1 MNNQITTPFHFDL
14 IDVENLIEKF
24 EEMRDSEVK
33 EKIVRKHECSCGNV
47 WHAPVET
54 WGEKFPSTKL
64 YGEVTQWCPKCGD
77 SPMMSGPHE
86 TLHVPSNSA
95 YFCMVEDLLRELAG
109 NGGDVQWEGEWYPA
123 VLIHEDYFTDYTR
136 ELMMDCEMLP
146 RDLPEWVEIDWE
158 STACNVRVM
167 DYTSIEVDGVTYWY
181 R

>member
-1 MNNQITTPFHFDL
+1 MNNAANQITTPFHFDL
-14 IDVENLIEKF
+14 IDVENLIERF
-24 EEMRDSEVK
+24 EEMRDSED
-33 EKIVRKHECSCGNV
+33 
-47 WHAPVET
+47 APE
-54 WGEKFPSTKL
+54 
-64 YGEVTQWCPKCGD
+64 D
-77 SPMMSGPHE
+77 A
-86 TLHVPSNSA
+86 A

>member
-14 IDVENLIEKF
+14 IDVENLIERF
-24 EEMRDSEVK
+24 EEMRDSED
-33 EKIVRKHECSCGNV
+33 
-47 WHAPVET
+47 APE
-54 WGEKFPSTKL
+54 
-64 YGEVTQWCPKCGD
+64 D
-77 SPMMSGPHE
+77 A
-86 TLHVPSNSA
+86 A

-158 STACNVRVM
+158 TTACNVRVM

>member
-1 MNNQITTPFHFDL
+1 MNNAANQITTPFHFDL
-14 IDVENLIEKF
+14 IDVENLIERF
-24 EEMRDSEVK
+24 EEMRDSED
-33 EKIVRKHECSCGNV
+33 
-47 WHAPVET
+47 APE
-54 WGEKFPSTKL
+54 
-64 YGEVTQWCPKCGD
+64 D
-77 SPMMSGPHE
+77 A
-86 TLHVPSNSA
+86 A

-158 STACNVRVM
+158 TTACNVRVM